1 MVSQKILWSKQKS
14 IIPKLLSLTSRKI
27 KNQPDK
33 MQIQSKNLP
42 TKQSQIKTNQ
52 KSQIPKILLTH
63 LLSLSLAFCLS
74 LSQLLLSVSLSRLG
88 DDSLQK
94 YCLKLES
101 FLKHDVF
108 MILMM

>member
-1 MVSQKILWSKQKS
+1 
-14 IIPKLLSLTSRKI
+14 
-27 KNQPDK
+27 

-94 YCLKLES
+94 YCLNLES
-101 FLKHDVF
+101 FLKHDIYYDIDDLDLF
-108 MILMM
+108 QS